1 VRLASRQSQ
10 ARGRLAVEEDDDNHG
25 TMPYELYDERLHGTE
40 GLPYHIAW
48 QLALTNH
55 PMPMPENLRELDPY
69 TFANYLLH
77 TVLRVEAM
85 PSQHGSPPRQ
95 STIAH
100 SIAPTHQAPPPPSV
114 RSGRRRPPMGSI
126 ADDEA
131 TARATYQRTE
141 NWALRHSQIAPER
154 PDPQLGGQR
163 DQMQPGPE
171 RARDRPQSLAFQ
183 SE

>member
-25 TMPYELYDERLHGTE
+25 TMPYELYDERLH
-40 GLPYHIAW
+40 
-48 QLALTNH
+48 
-55 PMPMPENLRELDPY
+55 DPY

-100 SIAPTHQAPPPPSV
+100 SIAPTYQAPPPPSV